1 MKIDFHLLAICL
13 SFAVMSA
20 FADTNAVPRITAAQ
34 RQAEALKAKYGMETV
49 SFQLPAASVEALDQ
63 IVHGRDVIE
72 SREIVDGKVI
82 ERWRKGHHTWVST
95 NAVTPVVGA
104 VLSNTF
110 RERIAELREERDEN
124 LRQLAEA
131 ISQATSAEARA
142 ARAEARFNA
151 ATNNLQKAIDDAKLP
166 TTKLLL
172 QGILDALLRA
182 AEN

>member
-1 MKIDFHLLAICL
+1 MKYYLTAICL
-13 SFAVMSA
+13 SFAVLSA
-20 FADTNAVPRITAAQ
+20 FAETNAVPRPTVAQ

-49 SFQLPAASVEALDQ
+49 SFQLPAASVEALDK

-72 SREIVDGKVI
+72 SREIVDGKVV
-82 ERWRKGHHTWVST
+82 ERWRKGHRTWVST

-124 LRQLAEA
+124 LRRLAQA

-142 ARAEARFNA
+142 ARAEARFNS

-172 QGILDALLRA
+172 QGILDALLKA
-182 AEN
+182 VDD